1 MHFTKP
7 GLASLTV
14 LFAAISTP
22 SAQAMPTY
30 QRGEWE
36 YHINTHI
43 EAMGF
48 SLPSL
53 PVTVTSCVK
62 SRNPVFE
69 TPEMK
74 KAGCK
79 FIDIKSHGEQLSY
92 TARCKGNGS
101 MVDTHYKMTFYHGDQ
116 EKGTFTQIRTT
127 NRKIG
132 SKANGTLVG
141 KRIGECTKK

>member
-1 MHFTKP
+1 MHFTKS
-7 GLASLTV
+7 GIASLAV
-14 LFAAISTP
+14 LLATFSIP
-22 SAQAMPTY
+22 PAQAMPTY

-79 FIDIKSHGEQLSY
+79 FIDIGSSGNRLFY

-101 MVDTHYKMTFYHGDQ
+101 VVDTHYKMTFYHGDHM
-116 EKGTFTQIRTT
+116 KGTFTQISTLNGKT
-127 NRKIG
+127 DT
-132 SKANGTLVG
+132 KAHGTLDG
-141 KRIGECTKK
+141 KRIGACTKK